1 MVDLHMHTKES
12 DGTDAEWQLIEKLR
26 EAGIKTFSVTDH
38 DTIGAVLGMEYWAP
52 EDMLYIRGVEFS
64 CLTEVRNCHI
74 LGYGFNKD
82 VRAFGMMVEKANRQL
97 RKIAETHM
105 EYIAK
110 EFGIEINDED
120 KQEITMYYGLT
131 MWKDRLVEKLVSL
144 GHADSK
150 AEAIEKYIKPCKTN
164 HLRPDA
170 REAIQAILA
179 AGGIPV
185 WAHPYG
191 GAGKREMHGE
201 EFERQLQILLEA
213 GLQGIECYYS
223 AYDEEQVNSLLKV
236 ARKHNLW
243 VSGGSD
249 YHGDNKDVALGT
261 LNSYGKVVTEDE
273 LTIIAE
279 LRRRQKEHPFPL
291 IEVEEWHNYGDS
303 FWLMP
308 VRVKDIT
315 KNCAYID
322 NLDCM
327 KDEEISISESSFE
340 DFLYPMFK
348 KHFDENLP
356 ENKNRWESYPSEE
369 RKYVKGFEW
378 YLTDNFYTYGSIE
391 AVLTDIEATAAIL
404 AEDYDEP
411 RLDEIRKG
419 LRNLPDYMPGYWR
432 RKEKLSAEEAD
443 NIVRE
448 NREHILVFYK
458 RFVDSLRSMMKAGE
472 DADYKLI
479 SVCGP

>member
-1 MVDLHMHTKES
+1 MT
-12 DGTDAEWQLIEKLR
+12 
-26 EAGIKTFSVTDH
+26 
-38 DTIGAVLGMEYWAP
+38 
-52 EDMLYIRGVEFS
+52 
-64 CLTEVRNCHI
+64 
-74 LGYGFNKD
+74 
-82 VRAFGMMVEKANRQL
+82 
-97 RKIAETHM
+97 
-105 EYIAK
+105 
-110 EFGIEINDED
+110 
-120 KQEITMYYGLT
+120 
-131 MWKDRLVEKLVSL
+131 
-144 GHADSK
+144 
-150 AEAIEKYIKPCKTN
+150 
-164 HLRPDA
+164 
-170 REAIQAILA
+170 
-179 AGGIPV
+179 
-185 WAHPYG
+185 
-191 GAGKREMHGE
+191 
-201 EFERQLQILLEA
+201 
-213 GLQGIECYYS
+213 
-223 AYDEEQVNSLLKV
+223 
-236 ARKHNLW
+236 
-243 VSGGSD
+243 
-249 YHGDNKDVALGT
+249 LGT

-291 IEVEEWHNYGDS
+291 IEVEEWHNCGDS

-308 VRVKDIT
+308 VRAKDVT

-348 KHFDENLP
+348 KHFDEDLP

-404 AEDYDEP
+404 AADYDEP

-448 NREHILVFYK
+448 NREHILDFYK